1 MAQFCLF
8 SLIINAHFG
17 ITSACF
23 SLKELNQRHPTK
35 RGIILTIMLRYFKL
49 KKGNKKSVSF
59 SFSKK
64 KKKTQEKKKREEKKK
79 SKLKKKKC

>member
-35 RGIILTIMLRYFKL
+35 RGIILTIMLSYFKL

-64 KKKTQEKKKREEKKK
+64 KKAQEKNEREGNHTA
-79 SKLKKKKC
+79 LLITQGC